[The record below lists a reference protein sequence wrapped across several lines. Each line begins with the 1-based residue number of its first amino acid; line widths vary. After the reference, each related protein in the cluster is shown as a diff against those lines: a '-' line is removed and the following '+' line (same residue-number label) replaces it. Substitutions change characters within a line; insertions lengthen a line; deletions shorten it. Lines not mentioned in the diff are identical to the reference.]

1 MQTFLLFG
9 QIRSMLDDWKQIWNL
24 IFIKIEMINLKQKT
38 IMNKILKYMKSLDI
52 FGQNI
57 QLNFNGQNQY
67 QTATGGF
74 FSLAIIAVI
83 AFFFQQNILNF
94 IHRVDIHL
102 NAQTIFD
109 FNPDRIT
116 FNEDNYMFALAV
128 DQTNFNTLPFFNI
141 TLKQRTYTRS
151 SDGSLNKQDNF
162 IDLIPCTQDRFQK
175 IFKNQ
180 DFSVQF
186 SQLKLEEWLCP
197 QLNYS
202 IQLGGSFTSD
212 IFEFVKITVSECSNN
227 SNSNSILSWKPQC
240 ASTQARDRY
249 LQQERSFRIRMY
261 MTNNVIN
268 PLQVQNVSQTF
279 LDDETYFSFL
289 LQTGTEADVFYQKY
303 NITTDDNVIPILKKI
318 DEEIINVKR
327 AGDFKTKIVQN
338 NDQQFSAIYLRR
350 SPYTQIVKRELQDIS
365 DLLSYLGGF
374 ANIVALVFGIL
385 IKSYNKSRC
394 IRSITYLV
402 MIDLANYVYDF
413 PTKSISIA
421 DSQERKEIKKVIAK
435 ARSRTIVKQ
444 QGQDQELH
452 SQMQSP
458 KHTQIQLQQND
469 TKQQE
474 LYNISKQDEIYQVK
488 SELQITNRQEEQLL
502 FYQEQEKIILK
513 LGIQD
518 RKSYLTQQIQKILNR
533 SKPILFNCK
542 YILSMVF
549 CSKLFYD
556 RNSILLHKAI
566 KKINQDLDICVV
578 IDTVK
583 EINLIKELLL
593 TKDQL
598 VLFDFAPKQ
607 VIDLQEDEKSI
618 MTRSQGSNSL
628 ETMRSNS
635 NQKEVQNQN
644 KSIQA
649 YYKLF
654 QAYDHIHKQLQQD
667 NKINEKLIEKLGQ
680 EVRDIFD
687 VSHLIQWERK
697 SIKCLK
703 DDMQDDSV
711 NSDPLSINNVEQ
723 IKINVKLST

>member
-1 MQTFLLFG
+1 M
-9 QIRSMLDDWKQIWNL
+9 RKML
-24 IFIKIEMINLKQKT
+24 E
-38 IMNKILKYMKSLDI
+38 YMKSLDI
-52 FGQNI
+52 FGQSI

-83 AFFFQQNILNF
+83 AFFFQQNILDFLN
-94 IHRVDIHL
+94 RVDIHL
-102 NAQTIFD
+102 NTQTVFD
-109 FNPDRIT
+109 FNPDSIN
-116 FNEDNYMFALAV
+116 FNEDNYMFALAI
-128 DQTNFNTLPFFNI
+128 DQPNFTTLPFFNI
-141 TLKQRTYTRS
+141 TLKQRIYTRT
-151 SDGSLNKQDNF
+151 SDGSLIKQDNF

-180 DFSVQF
+180 DFSAQF

-268 PLQVQNVSQTF
+268 PLQVKNVSQTF

-289 LQTGTEADVFYQKY
+289 LQTGTEADVFYQKC
-303 NITTDDNVIPILKKI
+303 NITTDDNIIPLLKKI

-350 SPYTQIVKRELQDIS
+350 SPYTQIFKRELQDIS

-374 ANIVALVFGIL
+374 ANIVALVFGII
-385 IKSYNKSRC
+385 IKSYNKSRF
-394 IRSITYLV
+394 
-402 MIDLANYVYDF
+402 MIELANHVYDF
-413 PTKSISIA
+413 PTRSASIV
-421 DSQERKEIKKVIAK
+421 DSQERKEIKKTIAK
-435 ARSRTIVKQ
+435 AKSRTILIKQ
-444 QGQDQELH
+444 QGQDQELQ

-458 KHTQIQLQQND
+458 KHTQNQLQFND

-474 LYNISKQDEIYQVK
+474 LYNISKQDDIYQVK

-502 FYQEQEKIILK
+502 FRQEQEKIILQ

-518 RKSYLTQQIQKILNR
+518 RKSYLTSQIQKILSR

-542 YILSMVF
+542 YILSKVF

-556 RNSILLHKAI
+556 RNSVLLQKAI

-607 VIDLQEDEKSI
+607 AIDLQEDEKSI
-618 MTRSQGSNSL
+618 MTRSQVSSSL
-628 ETMRSNS
+628 ESMRTNS
-635 NQKEVQNQN
+635 NQTAGQKQNQ
-644 KSIQA
+644 SIQA

-654 QAYDHIHKQLQQD
+654 QAYDHIHQQLQQN

-687 VSHLIQWERK
+687 VSHFIQWERK
-697 SIKCLK
+697 QIKCLK
-703 DDMQDDSV
+703 DDFEVDSV
-711 NSDPLSINNVEQ
+711 NSDPNSINNVEQ
-723 IKINVKLST
+723 IKINVKMNT